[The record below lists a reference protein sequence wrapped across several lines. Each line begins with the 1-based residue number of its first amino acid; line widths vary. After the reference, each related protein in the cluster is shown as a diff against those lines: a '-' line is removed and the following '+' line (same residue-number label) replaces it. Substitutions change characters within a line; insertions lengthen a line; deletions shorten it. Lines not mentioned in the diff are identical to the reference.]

1 MHGANASR
9 PSWTVTAIARRWA
22 AHLMVSAFVGLGHLV
37 GCVGEELGKP
47 AGWGSW
53 VDSWI
58 GAVARWGYR

>member
-1 MHGANASR
+1 MHGVDSSR
-9 PSWTVTAIARRWA
+9 SSFAVTAIARRWA
-22 AHLMVSAFVGLGHLV
+22 AHMIVSALVGVGHLV
-37 GCVGEELGKP
+37 VCVGEELGRP